1 MFWGRLEY
9 GGVSLLPGETAL
21 FSGNLIKRIFKM
33 KEFLTL
39 KDFLIEHKWRYI
51 LGICWLIAVDSLQLV
66 TPKILGWFTDALN
79 EGTIGRGDLW
89 KYAGALILVAA
100 GVGFF
105 RYLWRVYISG
115 TARKLEYELHNQI
128 YNHLLTLSPRFFD
141 NNRTGDLM
149 ARVTNDVE
157 AVKSAMGMGVVMI
170 VDSLFLTTL
179 TLSIMIIT
187 IDARLTLVCLA
198 PFPLMVVFV
207 TLFGRQIHIR
217 FL

>member
-1 MFWGRLEY
+1 M
-9 GGVSLLPGETAL
+9 
-21 FSGNLIKRIFKM
+21 
-33 KEFLTL
+33 
-39 KDFLIEHKWRYI
+39 
-51 LGICWLIAVDSLQLV
+51 
-66 TPKILGWFTDALN
+66 
-79 EGTIGRGDLW
+79 
-89 KYAGALILVAA
+89 AA

-115 TARKLEYELHNQI
+115 TARKLEYVLHRQI

-157 AVKSAMGMGVVMI
+157 AVKMAMGMGVVMI
-170 VDSLFLTTL
+170 VDSLFLTAL
-179 TLSIMIIT
+179 TLSIMVIT
-187 IDARLTLVCLA
+187 IDARLTLVCLS

-217 FL
+217 FESRKLFSR